1 MPTSASPTCSFRL
14 SLLCFG
20 LGLLIVGCNVGFEQT
35 RVDLESHQLD
45 VLEAEAD
52 LAAEVVDLDAEAVDL
67 DAEVVD
73 LDAEV
78 VDLDADKCAQTCS
91 ADATCAI
98 MGGAFACVCN
108 VGYSGNGVTCTHDDY
123 VTIPAGSFTMG
134 SPADELGRGSD
145 EAQHTVTLTRSFEMK
160 TTEVTQGEWQSLM
173 GNNPSYFPACG
184 ANCPVETVNWYEVL
198 AYANA
203 LSTAQ
208 GLAACYT
215 LSGCTW
221 TAGAGMTCTEV
232 TVTGG
237 GGDPYACTGY
247 RLPTEAEWEYAYRAG
262 TTSAFYNGG
271 ITVTGCGE
279 DPNLAAIGWYCGNA
293 SNAHAVGQKQANALG
308 LYDMSGNVW
317 EWCWDWYATYPGTVS
332 NPVGLGTDSHRV
344 GRGGSWINNAQIA
357 RAASRW
363 GVGASYRD
371 NGLGFRLSR
380 SLP

>member
-52 LAAEVVDLDAEAVDL
+52 LAAEVVDLDAEA
-67 DAEVVD
+67 
-73 LDAEV
+73 

-184 ANCPVETVNWYEVL
+184 ANCPVETVNWYEAL

-203 LSTAQ
+203 LSASE

-215 LSGCTW
+215 LTGCSGVADT
-221 TAGAGMTCTEV
+221 GMTCSGV
-232 TVTGG
+232 SVNATGS
-237 GGDPYACTGY
+237 DPYACTGY
-247 RLPTEAEWEYAYRAG
+247 RLPTESEWEYAYRAG

-271 ITVTGCGE
+271 ITVTDCGV
-279 DPNLAAIGWYCGNA
+279 DPNLAAIGWYCGN
-293 SNAHAVGQKQANALG
+293 SSSTTHAVGQMQANGWG
-308 LYDMSGNVW
+308 LFDLSGNVS
-317 EWCWDWYATYPGTVS
+317 EWTWDWYAFDYPGNVS
-332 NPVGLGTDSHRV
+332 NPTGATTGSRRV
-344 GRGGSWINNAQIA
+344 LRGGSWIYVAQNA
-357 RAASRW
+357 RAAFRN
-363 GVGASYRD
+363 GGDPSYR
-371 NGLGFRLSR
+371 NRSLGFRLSR
-380 SLP
+380 SRP